1 MCGIAAIIGSHAP
14 PDEVL
19 DGALDLVAHRGPDD
33 RGTWRADGVW
43 LGSRRLAILDVTS
56 RGHQPM
62 HLEPSLTGVFNGEIY
77 NYVEMRRELEAG
89 GHRFRTGTDTEVL
102 LHAYQEWGEECLHRL
117 NGMWAFVI
125 WDERRRRAFFARDRF
140 GVKPFYFTL
149 HGGGFAMASEP
160 KVLLAL
166 WPELR
171 RPNLVTLYR
180 LLAEKRLDL
189 RDLSFYEGI
198 RVLPPGTMGS
208 ISAHDRA
215 PVMRTWYRLP
225 DAGDEDGRV
234 DSGFGE
240 DLERFGALLDDAVRV
255 RLRSDVRVGITL
267 SGGLDSTAIL
277 DEADAHVGGRER
289 LAAYTAVYG
298 APGREDDEW
307 SWALE
312 ATRGRR
318 VQLHPVTAESGD
330 WLDILRRIVWHMD
343 GPGYSPAVFP
353 LWKIMQR
360 AHADRVPVLLEG
372 QGADELLGGY
382 VHHRAAAFVDD
393 LRGLHTRGGFGRA
406 RSALLAVREARYS
419 GSLKRF
425 VADAAIAADPRADA
439 VQQRHV
445 GLRGALDP
453 EFAAI
458 AATTPPTPRLHG
470 AGRLD
475 RTLRNDFAHQ
485 TLPGFLH
492 YGDAVSMAH
501 SVEARHP
508 FLDVRLVEFVMR
520 LPPDRKLALGR
531 TKALLRAHL
540 HRRGHVRIA
549 NRRDKRGFPTPAN
562 RWLARDNGAVLRDL
576 LLNPRAR
583 VAGLVRRQRLE
594 RLIERH
600 VEGRFAA
607 GDQLY
612 ALVAAEL
619 WLEECVSR

>member
-1 MCGIAAIIGSHAP
+1 MCGIAAIVGSHVP
-14 PDEVL
+14 EHDVL
-19 DGALDLVAHRGPDD
+19 DRALDLVAHRGPDD
-33 RGTWRADGVW
+33 RGTWRAEGVW
-43 LGSRRLAILDVTS
+43 MGSRRLAILDVTS

-62 HLEPSLTGVFNGEIY
+62 RLEPSLIGVFNGEIY
-77 NYVEMRRELEAG
+77 NYVEVRRELEAG

-102 LHAYQEWGEECLHRL
+102 LHAYQEWGEECLDRL
-117 NGMWAFVI
+117 NGMWAFLI
-125 WDERRRRAFFARDRF
+125 WDESRRRAFFARDRF

-189 RDLSFYEGI
+189 RDRSFYEGI
-198 RVLPPGTMGS
+198 QVLPPGSMGS
-208 ISAHDRA
+208 ISAHDQA
-215 PVMRTWYRLP
+215 PAMRTWYRLP
-225 DAGDEDGRV
+225 DAGDDDDGV
-234 DSGFGE
+234 GFGE
-240 DLERFGALLDDAVRV
+240 DLERFGALLDDAVHV
-255 RLRSDVRVGITL
+255 RLRSDVPVGITL

-277 DEADAHVGGRER
+277 HEADAHVGGRER

-298 APGREDDEW
+298 APGQEDDEW

-312 ATRGRR
+312 AVRGRQ
-318 VQLHPVTAESGD
+318 VQLHPVTAESDD
-330 WLDILRRIVWHMD
+330 WLDMLRRIVWHMD

-360 AHADRVPVLLEG
+360 AQADHVPVLLEG

-393 LRGLHTRGGFGRA
+393 LRGLPTREGPARA

-425 VADAAIAADPRADA
+425 FADAAVAADPRADA
-439 VQQRHV
+439 LQQRHV
-445 GLRGALDP
+445 GVRGALDP
-453 EFAAI
+453 EFAAV
-458 AATTPPTPRLHG
+458 AAAASGTPPPDS
-470 AGRLD
+470 AGRLE
-475 RTLRNDFAHQ
+475 RSLRNDFARQ

-508 FLDVRLVEFVMR
+508 FLDVRLVEFVMG
-520 LPPDRKLALGR
+520 LPPNRKLALGR

-540 HRRGHVRIA
+540 QRRGLARIA

-600 VEGRFAA
+600 VDGRFAA

>member
-1 MCGIAAIIGSHAP
+1 MCGIAAIVGSHAP
-14 PDEVL
+14 EDEVL
-19 DGALDLVAHRGPDD
+19 DRALDLVAHRGPDD
-33 RGTWRADGVW
+33 RGTWRAEGVW

-62 HLEPSLTGVFNGEIY
+62 RLEPSLIGVFNGEIY
-77 NYVEMRRELEAG
+77 NYVEVRRELEAG

-102 LHAYQEWGEECLHRL
+102 LHAYQEWGEECLDRL

-125 WDERRRRAFFARDRF
+125 WDESRRRAFFARDRF

-225 DAGDEDGRV
+225 DAGDEDDCV
-234 DSGFGE
+234 DFGFGE

-255 RLRSDVRVGITL
+255 RLRSDVPVGITL

-277 DEADAHVGGRER
+277 HEADAHVGGRER

-360 AHADRVPVLLEG
+360 AHADHVPVLLEG

-382 VHHRAAAFVDD
+382 LHHRAAAFVDD
-393 LRGLHTRGGFGRA
+393 LCGLPTRGGSARA

-425 VADAAIAADPRADA
+425 VADAAVAADPRADA

-445 GLRGALDP
+445 GVRGALDP

-458 AATTPPTPRLHG
+458 AATTPPTPRPHG
-470 AGRLD
+470 ADRLD
-475 RTLRNDFAHQ
+475 RTLRNDFSHQ

>member
-1 MCGIAAIIGSHAP
+1 MCGIAAIVSSSVQEE
-14 PDEVL
+14 EVL
-19 DGALDLVAHRGPDD
+19 GRALDLVEHRGPDD
-33 RGTWRADGVW
+33 RGTWRCDGAW

-62 HLEPSLTGVFNGEIY
+62 RLEPSLIGVFNGEIY
-77 NYVEMRRELEAG
+77 NYVELRKELEGA

-102 LHAYQEWGEECLHRL
+102 LHAYQEWGEKCLDRL

-125 WDERRRRAFFARDRF
+125 WDESRRRAFFARDRF

-160 KVLLAL
+160 KVLLAI

-180 LLAEKRLDL
+180 LLAEKRLEL
-189 RDLSFYEGI
+189 QEQSFYEGI
-198 RVLPPGTMGS
+198 QVLPPGSMGS
-208 ISAHDRA
+208 ISVGDRA
-215 PVMRTWYRLP
+215 PTIRTWYRLP
-225 DAGDEDGRV
+225 EAGDEDDGV
-234 DSGFGE
+234 GFEE
-240 DLERFGALLDDAVRV
+240 DVERFGALLADAVRM
-255 RLRSDVRVGITL
+255 RLRSDVAVGITL

-277 DEADAHVGGRER
+277 HEADVQVGGRDG

-298 APGREDDEW
+298 ASGGPGHDEW
-307 SWALE
+307 AWALE
-312 ATRGRR
+312 ALRGHRC
-318 VQLHPVTAESGD
+318 VQLHAVEAEAGD

-353 LWKIMQR
+353 LWKIMER
-360 AHADRVPVLLEG
+360 AHGDDVPVLLEG

-393 LRGLHTRGGFGRA
+393 LRNLPTREAPARA
-406 RSALLAVREARYS
+406 RSALLAVREARHS
-419 GSLKRF
+419 SSVKRF
-425 VADAAIAADPRADA
+425 LADAAVAVDPRVDSA
-439 VQQRHV
+439 QQRHV
-445 GLRGALDP
+445 GVRDALDP
-453 EFAAI
+453 EFAALA
-458 AATTPPTPRLHG
+458 AATPSTPRPHG

-475 RTLRNDFAHQ
+475 RTLRNDFSRE

-531 TKALLRAHL
+531 TKVLLRAHL
-540 HRRGHVRIA
+540 QRRGQVRIA

-600 VEGRFAA
+600 VDGRFAA